1 MPDHNALLVIEL
13 QNDFLWEQRKE
24 KFPYPTEA
32 LIQAVN
38 AEIDARSADGWD
50 VIYIAQ
56 IFPDTPS
63 NHIIFDFCIE
73 GTEGAKL
80 YSGLHVASELY
91 FEKNVADTFLAK
103 DFAAFM
109 EQQGYSHIE
118 LCGTDEAGSIAAT
131 AKGALKTGAAVS
143 IRKNCVASRFPAN
156 KLAPIRYE
164 LKTLG
169 VQYV

>member
-1 MPDHNALLVIEL
+1 MPEKHALLVIEL
-13 QNDFLWEQRKE
+13 QNDYLWEKRKE
-24 KFPYPTEA
+24 KFPYPTDA
-32 LIQAVN
+32 LIRAVN
-38 AEIDARSADGWD
+38 AEIDARSAEGWD
-50 VIYIAQ
+50 IIYIAQ

-80 YSGLHVASELY
+80 YSGLHVASDLY
-91 FEKNVADTFLAK
+91 FEKNVADTYLAK

-109 EQQGYSHIE
+109 EQQGYSEIE

-131 AKGALKTGAAVS
+131 AKGALKSGAAVT
-143 IRKNCVASRFPAN
+143 IRSECVASRFPAS

-169 VQYV
+169 VRYV